1 MSRPVSP
8 ARRGRSLAVALSLA
22 AALGA
27 SACGGRGQVPA
38 AEYDPDVPAKDAP
51 PPPAPAAAT
60 PAAPAA
66 PGAAPAAV
74 LTPEQDS
81 IQEERAFAH
90 RKESMETYESCMR
103 KANSVQEEPAHS
115 TLRAVC
121 ARNREGGG
129 ARP

>member
-1 MSRPVSP
+1 MSRPVPP

-51 PPPAPAAAT
+51 PPPAPAAE

-81 IQEERAFAH
+81 IQEERAFSR
-90 RKESMETYESCMR
+90 RKQSMESYESCMG
-103 KANSVQEEPAHS
+103 KANAVEEPARS
-115 TLRAVC
+115 TIRAAC
-121 ARNREGGG
+121 ARKRGSGTQ
-129 ARP
+129 P